1 MRRRARGGPG
11 AGEAPRNRDWAGR
24 DWLAGA
30 PVTGDRR
37 AARARRAL
45 QPASG
50 PDRAGSATLSR
61 AAGSGNTSV
70 TPYGR
75 TAVATPPAAPGTAP
89 PGNHRASL
97 DGVGAPPTA
106 SRGWF
111 VGEGPHVR
119 GRAIWLMLCFA
130 SLAILLLGHL
140 FQVQIGEHTALA
152 AAAAREDNMSFVLA
166 AHRGEILDSDGQVLV
181 GTVATYSVYVDPA
194 LIPVTELDADAAEI
208 AAVLRISESQVVQ
221 VLSEPNQYA
230 FLADH
235 VSQGVKDQ
243 LVALNSPQVPGLI
256 LTEEDEPVYE
266 PSAVPGKSSAAN
278 LLGFV
283 NADGQGQYGVEG
295 YYNSL
300 LTGKNGEASEIKDS
314 QGYAIYLNQAHNVPA
329 QDGDNLELGLSSQV
343 QYWAEQAIAEAV
355 TKDSAQSG
363 EILVMNTHT
372 GAIQAWADYPSYNAT
387 DYASTPIGDFA
398 DQSVDGLYQ
407 PGSVMKV
414 VTFAGGLQN
423 AAITPGYTF
432 DEQQTVVDGV
442 LIHDWDDRSHGQVTM
457 QKVLDMSLN
466 NGAMKVMNLEGPN
479 AFYTNMLSFGI
490 GAPTGVD
497 LAGEANQQM
506 APQRD
511 VSMLDYSEMSFGQS
525 VVVTPVEMLAA
536 VNAVANDGVWVQP
549 HAVDFIIDPTTGTTT
564 PVVPTTRQV
573 ISPAAASTLTTM
585 MTHVVDDADGEGF
598 DARIPGWSG
607 EVAGKTGTAQEP
619 INGKMT
625 GSVVSFVGFLPASDP
640 QFTMM
645 VVINEPQV
653 PAADDFGSLLAAP
666 VWRQMAE
673 QMIDYYHLTP

>member
-1 MRRRARGGPG
+1 M
-11 AGEAPRNRDWAGR
+11 
-24 DWLAGA
+24 
-30 PVTGDRR
+30 
-37 AARARRAL
+37 
-45 QPASG
+45 
-50 PDRAGSATLSR
+50 
-61 AAGSGNTSV
+61 
-70 TPYGR
+70 
-75 TAVATPPAAPGTAP
+75 
-89 PGNHRASL
+89 
-97 DGVGAPPTA
+97 
-106 SRGWF
+106 
-111 VGEGPHVR
+111 R

-140 FQVQIGEHTALA
+140 FQVQIGEHASLT
-152 AAAAREDNMSFVLA
+152 AAAAREDNMSFVLT

-194 LIPVTELDADAAEI
+194 LISPDQLDQDAAEV

-243 LVALNSPQVPGLI
+243 LAQLPVPGLI
-256 LTEEDEPVYE
+256 LTEEDENVYE
-266 PSAVPGKSSAAN
+266 PSAVPGESFAAN

-300 LTGKNGEASEIKDS
+300 LTGRNGEASEIRDS
-314 QGYAIYLNQAHNVPA
+314 QGTAIYLNRAQTQPA
-329 QDGDNLELGLSSQV
+329 ADGDNLELGLSSQV

-372 GAIQAWADYPSYNAT
+372 GAIQAWADYPSYDAT
-387 DYASTPIGDFA
+387 DYASTPIGDFS

-407 PGSVMKV
+407 PGSVMKT
-414 VTFAGGLQN
+414 VTFAGGLQDG
-423 AAITPGYTF
+423 AITPGYTF

-457 QKVLDMSLN
+457 QQVLDMSLN
-466 NGAMKVMNLEGPN
+466 NGAMKVMDLEGPD
-479 AFYTNMLSFGI
+479 AFYANMLGFGI

-497 LAGEANQQM
+497 LAGEVNQEM
-506 APQRD
+506 APQSKL
-511 VSMLDYSEMSFGQS
+511 SMLDYSEMSFGQS

-536 VNAVANDGVWVQP
+536 VNAIANGGVWVEP
-549 HAVDFIIDPTTGTTT
+549 HAVDSIIDPNSGTTT
-564 PVVPTTRQV
+564 PVVPTTRRV
-573 ISPAAASTLTTM
+573 ISAATASTLTTM
-585 MTHVVDDADGEGF
+585 MTHVVDDSDGEGF

-619 INGKMT
+619 IDGQMT
-625 GSVVSFVGFLPASDP
+625 GSVTSFVGYLPASDP

>member
-1 MRRRARGGPG
+1 MRRRARGGAGPG
-11 AGEAPRNRDWAGR
+11 DPPLHRDWAAR
-24 DWLAGA
+24 DWL
-30 PVTGDRR
+30 PE
-37 AARARRAL
+37 AL
-45 QPASG
+45 
-50 PDRAGSATLSR
+50 
-61 AAGSGNTSV
+61 
-70 TPYGR
+70 
-75 TAVATPPAAPGTAP
+75 TAVATPPATPGTAA
-89 PGNHRASL
+89 PGNHRTSL
-97 DGVGAPPTA
+97 GGPGAPPPA
-106 SRGWF
+106 SSRGWF

-130 SLAILLLGHL
+130 SLASLLLGHL
-140 FQVQIGEHTALA
+140 FQVQIGEHTQLA
-152 AAAAREDNMSFVLA
+152 AAAAKEDNLSFVLT
-166 AHRGEILDSDGQVLV
+166 AHRGEILDSNGQVLV
-181 GTVATYSVYVDPA
+181 GTVPTYSVYVDPA
-194 LIPVTELDADAAEI
+194 MIPADQLDQDAAEV
-208 AAVLRISESQVVQ
+208 AAVLRNSESQVVH
-221 VLSEPNQYA
+221 VLSEPNEYA

-235 VSQGVKDQ
+235 VSQTVKDQ
-243 LVALNSPQVPGLI
+243 LVALDSPAVPGLI

-266 PSAVPGKSSAAN
+266 PSAVPGESSAAN

-283 NADGQGQYGVEG
+283 NAGGQGQYGVEG

-300 LTGKNGEASEIKDS
+300 LIGKNGEASEIRDS
-314 QGYAIYLNQAHNVPA
+314 QGTAIYLNQAKNVPA

-363 EILVMNTHT
+363 EILVMDTHT
-372 GAIQAWADYPSYNAT
+372 GAIQAWADYPSYDAT
-387 DYASTPIGDFA
+387 DYASTPLGDFA

-407 PGSVMKV
+407 PGSVMKT

-423 AAITPGYTF
+423 GAITPGYTF
-432 DEQQTVVDGV
+432 DEHQTVVDGV

-457 QKVLDMSLN
+457 QQVLDMSLN

-497 LAGEANQQM
+497 LAGESNQQM
-506 APQRD
+506 APQSKL
-511 VSMLDYSEMSFGQS
+511 SMLDYSEMSFGQS

-536 VNAVANDGVWVQP
+536 VNAVANGGVWVQP
-549 HAVDFIIDPTTGTTT
+549 HAVDSIIDASTGTTT

-573 ISPAAASTLTTM
+573 ISPATASTLTTM
-585 MTHVVDDADGEGF
+585 MTHVVDDSDGEGF

-619 INGKMT
+619 IDGQMT
-625 GSVVSFVGFLPASDP
+625 GSVTSFVGYLPASDP

>member
-1 MRRRARGGPG
+1 VRRRSRGG
-11 AGEAPRNRDWAGR
+11 AGSPETPLNRDWAGR
-24 DWLAGA
+24 EWLDGSPA
-30 PVTGDRR
+30 PRDRR
-37 AARARRAL
+37 VADA
-45 QPASG
+45 
-50 PDRAGSATLSR
+50 SR
-61 AAGSGNTSV
+61 AAEPGPGPGRTPRSGLRAAAPSR
-70 TPYGR
+70 PGGAASPSGR
-75 TAVATPPAAPGTAP
+75 TALATPPAAPGTAA

-97 DGVGAPPTA
+97 GGPGAPPPPL

-111 VGEGPHVR
+111 VGEGPQVR

-140 FQVQIGEHTALA
+140 FQVQIGEHASLT
-152 AAAAREDNMSFVLA
+152 AAAAREDNMSFVLT

-194 LIPVTELDADAAEI
+194 LISPDQLDQDAAEV

-243 LVALNSPQVPGLI
+243 LAQLPVPGLI
-256 LTEEDEPVYE
+256 LTEEDENVYE
-266 PSAVPGKSSAAN
+266 PSAVPGESFAAN

-300 LTGKNGEASEIKDS
+300 LTGRNGEASEIRDS
-314 QGYAIYLNQAHNVPA
+314 QGTAIYLNRAQTQPA
-329 QDGDNLELGLSSQV
+329 ADGDNLELGLSSQV

-372 GAIQAWADYPSYNAT
+372 GAIQAWADYPSYDAT
-387 DYASTPIGDFA
+387 DYASTPIGDFS

-407 PGSVMKV
+407 PGSVMKT
-414 VTFAGGLQN
+414 VTFAGGLQDG
-423 AAITPGYTF
+423 AITPGYTF

-457 QKVLDMSLN
+457 QQVLDMSLN
-466 NGAMKVMNLEGPN
+466 NGAMKVMDLEGPD
-479 AFYTNMLSFGI
+479 AFYANMLGFGI

-497 LAGEANQQM
+497 LAGEVNQEM
-506 APQRD
+506 APQSKL
-511 VSMLDYSEMSFGQS
+511 SMLDYSEMSFGQS
-525 VVVTPVEMLAA
+525 VVVTPVKMLAA
-536 VNAVANDGVWVQP
+536 VNAIANGGVWVEP
-549 HAVDFIIDPTTGTTT
+549 HAVDSIIDPNSGTTT
-564 PVVPTTRQV
+564 PVVPTTRRV
-573 ISPAAASTLTTM
+573 ISAATASTLTTM
-585 MTHVVDDADGEGF
+585 MTHVVDDSDGEGF

-619 INGKMT
+619 IDGQMT
-625 GSVVSFVGFLPASDP
+625 GSVTSFVGYLPASDP

>member
-1 MRRRARGGPG
+1 MRRRGRGGHG
-11 AGEAPRNRDWAGR
+11 IDEAPLNRDWAGR
-24 DWLAGA
+24 DWLPEALTA
-30 PVTGDRR
+30 SDRR
-37 AARARRAL
+37 AGRGSN
-45 QPASG
+45 PGSG
-50 PDRAGSATLSR
+50 PGRIPRAGQPGATPSR
-61 AAGSGNTSV
+61 AAGPATAS
-70 TPYGR
+70 GR
-75 TAVATPPAAPGTAP
+75 TAVATPPATPGTAS

-97 DGVGAPPTA
+97 GGPGAPPPAA

-111 VGEGPHVR
+111 VGEGPQVR

-130 SLAILLLGHL
+130 SLAVLLLGHL

-152 AAAAREDNMSFVLA
+152 AAAAKEDNMNFVLT

-194 LIPVTELDADAAEI
+194 LTPADSRDQAAAQI

-235 VSQGVKDQ
+235 VSETVKDQ
-243 LVALNSPQVPGLI
+243 LSLLNVNGLI

-266 PSAVPGKSSAAN
+266 PSAVPGETSAAN

-283 NADGQGQYGVEG
+283 NASGQGQYGVEG

-329 QDGDNLELGLSSQV
+329 QDGDNLQLGLNSQV

-372 GAIQAWADYPSYNAT
+372 GAIQAWADYPSYDAT
-387 DYASTPIGDFA
+387 DYASTPIADFS
-398 DQSVDGLYQ
+398 DTSVDGLYQ
-407 PGSVMKV
+407 PGSVMKT

-423 AAITPGYTF
+423 SAITPGYTF
-432 DEQQTVVDGV
+432 DERQTVVDGI

-457 QKVLDMSLN
+457 QQVLDMSLN

-479 AFYTNMLSFGI
+479 AFYTNMLAFGI

-506 APQRD
+506 ASQSKL
-511 VSMLDYSEMSFGQS
+511 SMLDYSEMAFGQS
-525 VVVTPVEMLAA
+525 VAVTPVEMLAA
-536 VNAVANDGVWVQP
+536 VNAVANGGVWVQP
-549 HAVDFIIDPTTGTTT
+549 HAVDSVIDPTTGTTT

-573 ISPAAASTLTTM
+573 ISAATASTLTTM
-585 MTHVVDDADGEGF
+585 MTHVVDDSDGEGF
-598 DARIPGWSG
+598 DARIPGWTG

-619 INGKMT
+619 IDGQMT
-625 GSVVSFVGFLPASDP
+625 GSVVSFVGYLPASDP

-673 QMIDYYHLTP
+673 QIIDYYHLTP

>member
-1 MRRRARGGPG
+1 VRRPGGG
-11 AGEAPRNRDWAGR
+11 ADGGDSPLHRDWAGR
-24 DWLAGA
+24 EWLAEALTARDQVAAGA
-30 PVTGDRR
+30 GRGPRPRASAGIPGAATSRSAPASLSGR
-37 AARARRAL
+37 AAL
-45 QPASG
+45 
-50 PDRAGSATLSR
+50 
-61 AAGSGNTSV
+61 
-70 TPYGR
+70 
-75 TAVATPPAAPGTAP
+75 ATPPAAPGTAP

-97 DGVGAPPTA
+97 GGPGVPPSA

-111 VGEGPHVR
+111 VGEGPQVR

-140 FQVQIGEHTALA
+140 FQVQVGEHAALT
-152 AAAAREDNMSFVLA
+152 AAAAREDNMSFVLT

-194 LIPVTELDADAAEI
+194 LIPADQLDQDAAEL
-208 AAVLRISESQVVQ
+208 AAVLPISESQVVQ

-243 LVALNSPQVPGLI
+243 LVALNSPAVPGLI

-266 PSAVPGKSSAAN
+266 PSAVPGESFAAN

-283 NADGQGQYGVEG
+283 NASGQGQYGVEG
-295 YYNSL
+295 YYNSI
-300 LTGKNGEASEIKDS
+300 LTGKNGEASEIRDS
-314 QGYAIYLNQAHNVPA
+314 QGTAIYLNQAKNVPA

-372 GAIQAWADYPSYNAT
+372 GAIQAWADYPSYDAS
-387 DYASTPIGDFA
+387 DYASTPIADFS

-423 AAITPGYTF
+423 SAITPGYTF
-432 DEQQTVVDGV
+432 DEKQTVVDGI
-442 LIHDWDDRSHGQVTM
+442 LIHDWDDRSHGEVTM
-457 QKVLDMSLN
+457 QQVLDMSLN
-466 NGAMKVMNLEGPN
+466 NGAMKVMDLEGTN
-479 AFYTNMLSFGI
+479 AFYSNMLGFGI

-497 LAGEANQQM
+497 LAGEVNQQM
-506 APQRD
+506 APQ
-511 VSMLDYSEMSFGQS
+511 SNLSLLDYSEMSFGQS

-536 VNAVANDGVWVQP
+536 VNAVANGGVWVEP
-549 HAVDFIIDPTTGTTT
+549 HAVDSIIDPNTGTAT
-564 PVVPTTRQV
+564 PVEPTTRRV
-573 ISPAAASTLTTM
+573 ITAAAASTLSTM
-585 MTHVVDDADGEGF
+585 MTHVVDDSDGEGF
-598 DARIPGWSG
+598 DARIPGWTG

-619 INGKMT
+619 IDGRMT
-625 GSVVSFVGFLPASDP
+625 GSVTSFVGYLPATDP

>member
-1 MRRRARGGPG
+1 
-11 AGEAPRNRDWAGR
+11 
-24 DWLAGA
+24 
-30 PVTGDRR
+30 
-37 AARARRAL
+37 
-45 QPASG
+45 
-50 PDRAGSATLSR
+50 
-61 AAGSGNTSV
+61 
-70 TPYGR
+70 
-75 TAVATPPAAPGTAP
+75 
-89 PGNHRASL
+89 
-97 DGVGAPPTA
+97 
-106 SRGWF
+106 
-111 VGEGPHVR
+111 
-119 GRAIWLMLCFA
+119 MLCFA

-140 FQVQIGEHTALA
+140 FQVQIGEHASLT
-152 AAAAREDNMSFVLA
+152 AAAAREDNMSFVLT

-194 LIPVTELDADAAEI
+194 LISPDQLDQDAAEV

-243 LVALNSPQVPGLI
+243 LAQLPVPGLI
-256 LTEEDEPVYE
+256 LTEEDENVYE
-266 PSAVPGKSSAAN
+266 PSAVPGESFAAN

-300 LTGKNGEASEIKDS
+300 LTGRNGEASEIRDS
-314 QGYAIYLNQAHNVPA
+314 QGTAIYLNRAQTQPA
-329 QDGDNLELGLSSQV
+329 ADGDNLELGLSSQV

-372 GAIQAWADYPSYNAT
+372 GAIQAWADYPSYDAT
-387 DYASTPIGDFA
+387 DYASTPIGDFS

-407 PGSVMKV
+407 PGSVMKT
-414 VTFAGGLQN
+414 VTFAGGLQDG
-423 AAITPGYTF
+423 AITPGYTF

-457 QKVLDMSLN
+457 QQVLDMSLN
-466 NGAMKVMNLEGPN
+466 NGAMKVMDLEGPD
-479 AFYTNMLSFGI
+479 AFYANMLGFGI

-497 LAGEANQQM
+497 LAGEVNQEM
-506 APQRD
+506 APQSKL
-511 VSMLDYSEMSFGQS
+511 SMLDYSEMSFGQS

-536 VNAVANDGVWVQP
+536 VNAIANGGVWVEP
-549 HAVDFIIDPTTGTTT
+549 HAVDSIIDPNSGTTT
-564 PVVPTTRQV
+564 PVVPTTRRV
-573 ISPAAASTLTTM
+573 ISAATASTLTTM
-585 MTHVVDDADGEGF
+585 MTHVVDDSDGEGF

-619 INGKMT
+619 IDGQMT
-625 GSVVSFVGFLPASDP
+625 GSVTSFVGYLPASDP

>member
-1 MRRRARGGPG
+1 
-11 AGEAPRNRDWAGR
+11 
-24 DWLAGA
+24 
-30 PVTGDRR
+30 
-37 AARARRAL
+37 
-45 QPASG
+45 
-50 PDRAGSATLSR
+50 
-61 AAGSGNTSV
+61 
-70 TPYGR
+70 
-75 TAVATPPAAPGTAP
+75 
-89 PGNHRASL
+89 
-97 DGVGAPPTA
+97 
-106 SRGWF
+106 
-111 VGEGPHVR
+111 
-119 GRAIWLMLCFA
+119 MLCFA

-140 FQVQIGEHTALA
+140 FQVQVGEHTALA
-152 AAAAREDNMSFVLA
+152 AAAAKEDNMSFVLP
-166 AHRGEILDSDGQVLV
+166 AHRGEILDSNGQVLV
-181 GTVATYSVYVDPA
+181 GTVPTYSVYVDPA
-194 LIPVTELDADAAEI
+194 LIRADQVDADAAQI
-208 AAVLRISESQVVQ
+208 AAVLKMSESQVVQ

-235 VSQGVKDQ
+235 VSQTVNDQ
-243 LVALNSPQVPGLI
+243 LSLLPVNGLI

-266 PSAVPGKSSAAN
+266 PSAVPGESFAAN

-300 LTGKNGEASEIKDS
+300 LTGKAGEASEIKDS

-372 GAIQAWADYPSYNAT
+372 GAIQAWADYPSYDAT
-387 DYASTPIGDFA
+387 DYASAPIGDFA

-407 PGSVMKV
+407 PGSVMKT
-414 VTFAGGLQN
+414 VTFAGGLQDG
-423 AAITPGYTF
+423 AITPGYTF
-432 DEQQTVVDGV
+432 DEQQTVGDGV
-442 LIHDWDDRSHGQVTM
+442 LIHDWDDQSHGQGTL
-457 QKVLDMSLN
+457 QTVLDMSLIY
-466 NGAMKVMNLEGPN
+466 GAMKVMNLEGTN
-479 AFYTNMLSFGI
+479 AFYTNMLGFGI

-506 APQRD
+506 ASQSKL
-511 VSMLDYSEMSFGQS
+511 SMLDYSEMSFGQS

-536 VNAVANDGVWVQP
+536 ENAIANGGVWVEP
-549 HAVDFIIDPTTGTTT
+549 HAVDAIIDPTTGTTT

-573 ISPAAASTLTTM
+573 ISSATASTLTTM
-585 MTHVVDDADGEGF
+585 MTHVVDDSDGEGF

-625 GSVVSFVGFLPASDP
+625 GSVTSFVGFLPASDP

>member
-1 MRRRARGGPG
+1 LIRA
-11 AGEAPRNRDWAGR
+11 D
-24 DWLAGA
+24 
-30 PVTGDRR
+30 
-37 AARARRAL
+37 
-45 QPASG
+45 
-50 PDRAGSATLSR
+50 
-61 AAGSGNTSV
+61 
-70 TPYGR
+70 
-75 TAVATPPAAPGTAP
+75 
-89 PGNHRASL
+89 
-97 DGVGAPPTA
+97 
-106 SRGWF
+106 
-111 VGEGPHVR
+111 
-119 GRAIWLMLCFA
+119 
-130 SLAILLLGHL
+130 
-140 FQVQIGEHTALA
+140 QV
-152 AAAAREDNMSFVLA
+152 
-166 AHRGEILDSDGQVLV
+166 
-181 GTVATYSVYVDPA
+181 
-194 LIPVTELDADAAEI
+194 DADAAQI
-208 AAVLRISESQVVQ
+208 AAVLKMSESQVVQ

-235 VSQGVKDQ
+235 VSQTVKDQ
-243 LVALNSPQVPGLI
+243 LSLLPVNGLI

-266 PSAVPGKSSAAN
+266 PSAVPGESFAAN

-300 LTGKNGEASEIKDS
+300 LTGKAGEASEIKDS

-372 GAIQAWADYPSYNAT
+372 GAIQAWADYPSYDAT
-387 DYASTPIGDFA
+387 DYASAPIGDFA

-407 PGSVMKV
+407 PGSVMKT
-414 VTFAGGLQN
+414 VTFAGGLQDG
-423 AAITPGYTF
+423 AITPGYTF

-442 LIHDWDDRSHGQVTM
+442 LIHDWDDQSHGQVTM

-466 NGAMKVMNLEGPN
+466 NGAMKVMNLEGTN
-479 AFYTNMLSFGI
+479 AFYTNMLGFGI

-506 APQRD
+506 ASQSKL
-511 VSMLDYSEMSFGQS
+511 SMLDYSEMSFGQS

-536 VNAVANDGVWVQP
+536 ENAIANGGVWVEP
-549 HAVDFIIDPTTGTTT
+549 HAVDAIIDPTTGTTT

-573 ISPAAASTLTTM
+573 ISSATASTLTTM
-585 MTHVVDDADGEGF
+585 MTHVVDDSDGEGF

-625 GSVVSFVGFLPASDP
+625 GSVTSFVGFLPASDP

>member
-1 MRRRARGGPG
+1 MRRRARGGSG
-11 AGEAPRNRDWAGR
+11 SGDAPLNRDWAGR
-24 DWLAGA
+24 DWLAGK
-30 PVTGDRR
+30 P
-37 AARARRAL
+37 
-45 QPASG
+45 
-50 PDRAGSATLSR
+50 SATP
-61 AAGSGNTSV
+61 SG
-70 TPYGR
+70 R
-75 TAVATPPAAPGTAP
+75 IAVATPPATPGKAA
-89 PGNHRASL
+89 PGNHRTSL
-97 DGVGAPPTA
+97 DGPGGPPTT

-140 FQVQIGEHTALA
+140 FQVQVGEHTALA
-152 AAAAREDNMSFVLA
+152 AAAAKEDNMSFVLP
-166 AHRGEILDSDGQVLV
+166 AHRGEILDSNGQVLV
-181 GTVATYSVYVDPA
+181 GTVPTYSVYVDPA
-194 LIPVTELDADAAEI
+194 LIRADQVDADAAQI
-208 AAVLRISESQVVQ
+208 AAVLKMSESQVVQ

-235 VSQGVKDQ
+235 VSQTVKDQ
-243 LVALNSPQVPGLI
+243 LSLLPVNGLI

-266 PSAVPGKSSAAN
+266 PSAVPGESFAAN

-300 LTGKNGEASEIKDS
+300 LTGKAGEASEIKDS

-372 GAIQAWADYPSYNAT
+372 GAIQAWSDYPSYDAT
-387 DYASTPIGDFA
+387 DYASAPIGDFA

-407 PGSVMKV
+407 PGSVMKT
-414 VTFAGGLQN
+414 VTFAGGLQDG
-423 AAITPGYTF
+423 AITPGYTF

-442 LIHDWDDRSHGQVTM
+442 LIHDWDDQSHGQVTM

-466 NGAMKVMNLEGPN
+466 NGAMKVMNLEGTN
-479 AFYTNMLSFGI
+479 AFYTNMLGFGI

-506 APQRD
+506 ASQSKL
-511 VSMLDYSEMSFGQS
+511 SMLDYSEMSFGQS

-536 VNAVANDGVWVQP
+536 ENAIANGGVWVQP
-549 HAVDFIIDPTTGTTT
+549 HAVDAIIDPTTGTTT

-573 ISPAAASTLTTM
+573 ISSATASTLTTM
-585 MTHVVDDADGEGF
+585 MTHVVDDSDGEGF

-625 GSVVSFVGFLPASDP
+625 GSVTSFVGFLPASDP

>member
-1 MRRRARGGPG
+1 
-11 AGEAPRNRDWAGR
+11 
-24 DWLAGA
+24 
-30 PVTGDRR
+30 
-37 AARARRAL
+37 
-45 QPASG
+45 
-50 PDRAGSATLSR
+50 
-61 AAGSGNTSV
+61 
-70 TPYGR
+70 
-75 TAVATPPAAPGTAP
+75 
-89 PGNHRASL
+89 
-97 DGVGAPPTA
+97 
-106 SRGWF
+106 
-111 VGEGPHVR
+111 
-119 GRAIWLMLCFA
+119 MLCFA

-152 AAAAREDNMSFVLA
+152 AAAAKEDNMSFVLP
-166 AHRGEILDSDGQVLV
+166 AHRGEILDSNGQVLV
-181 GTVATYSVYVDPA
+181 GTVPTYSVYVDPA
-194 LIPVTELDADAAEI
+194 LIRADQVDADAAQI
-208 AAVLRISESQVVQ
+208 AAVLRISESQVVH

-235 VSQGVKDQ
+235 VSQTVNDQ
-243 LVALNSPQVPGLI
+243 LSLLPVNGLI

-266 PSAVPGKSSAAN
+266 PSAVPGESFGAN

-283 NADGQGQYGVEG
+283 NANGQGQYGVEG

-300 LTGKNGEASEIKDS
+300 LTGKAGEASEIKDI

-372 GAIQAWADYPSYNAT
+372 GAIQAWADYPSYDAT
-387 DYASTPIGDFA
+387 DYASAPIGDFA

-407 PGSVMKV
+407 PGSVMKT
-414 VTFAGGLQN
+414 VTFAGGLQDG
-423 AAITPGYTF
+423 AITPGYTF

-442 LIHDWDDRSHGQVTM
+442 LIHDWDDQSHGQVTM

-466 NGAMKVMNLEGPN
+466 NGAMKVMNLEGTN

-506 APQRD
+506 APQSKL
-511 VSMLDYSEMSFGQS
+511 SMLDYSEMSFGQS

-536 VNAVANDGVWVQP
+536 ENAIANGGVWVQP
-549 HAVDFIIDPTTGTTT
+549 HAVDSIIDPTTGTTT
-564 PVVPTTRQV
+564 PVVPTTRRV
-573 ISPAAASTLTTM
+573 ISPATASTLTTM
-585 MTHVVDDADGEGF
+585 MTHVVDDSDGEGF

-625 GSVVSFVGFLPASDP
+625 GSVTSFVGFLPASDP

>member
-1 MRRRARGGPG
+1 
-11 AGEAPRNRDWAGR
+11 
-24 DWLAGA
+24 
-30 PVTGDRR
+30 
-37 AARARRAL
+37 
-45 QPASG
+45 
-50 PDRAGSATLSR
+50 
-61 AAGSGNTSV
+61 
-70 TPYGR
+70 
-75 TAVATPPAAPGTAP
+75 
-89 PGNHRASL
+89 
-97 DGVGAPPTA
+97 
-106 SRGWF
+106 
-111 VGEGPHVR
+111 
-119 GRAIWLMLCFA
+119 MLCFA

-140 FQVQIGEHTALA
+140 FQVQIGEHATLT
-152 AAAAREDNMSFVLA
+152 AAAAREDNMSFVLT
-166 AHRGEILDSDGQVLV
+166 AHRGELLDSDGQVLV

-194 LIPVTELDADAAEI
+194 LIPATDLDADAAEI

-230 FLADH
+230 FLANH
-235 VSQGVKDQ
+235 VSETVKDQ
-243 LVALNSPQVPGLI
+243 LVNLQTPQVPGLI

-266 PSAVPGKSSAAN
+266 ASAVPGESFAAN

-283 NADGQGQYGVEG
+283 NTSGQGQYGVEG

-300 LTGKNGEASEIKDS
+300 LTGKNGEASEVKDS
-314 QGYAIYLNQAHNVPA
+314 QGTAIYLNREQTQPA
-329 QDGDNLELGLSSQV
+329 EDGDNLELGLSSQV
-343 QYWAEQAIAEAV
+343 QYWAEQAIAQAV

-372 GAIQAWADYPSYNAT
+372 GAIQAWADYPSYDAT
-387 DYASTPIGDFA
+387 DYASTPIGDFS
-398 DQSVDGLYQ
+398 DSSVDGLYQ

-423 AAITPGYTF
+423 SAITPGYTF

-442 LIHDWDDRSHGQVTM
+442 LIHDWDDRSHGQVSM

-479 AFYTNMLSFGI
+479 AFYSNMLSFGI

-506 APQRD
+506 ASQSKL
-511 VSMLDYSEMSFGQS
+511 SMLDYSEMAFGQS

-536 VNAVANDGVWVQP
+536 VNAVANGGVWVEP
-549 HAVDFIIDPTTGTTT
+549 HAVDSIIDPTTGTTT

-573 ISPAAASTLTTM
+573 ISPVTASTLTTM
-585 MTHVVDDADGEGF
+585 MTHVVDDSDGEGF
-598 DARIPGWSG
+598 DARIPGWTG

-619 INGKMT
+619 INGQMT
-625 GSVVSFVGFLPASDP
+625 GSVVSFVGYLPASDP

>member
-1 MRRRARGGPG
+1 MRRASRRDTG
-11 AGEAPRNRDWAGR
+11 AGDAPLNRDWAGR
-24 DWLAGA
+24 DWLADA
-30 PVTGDRR
+30 PPG
-37 AARARRAL
+37 
-45 QPASG
+45 
-50 PDRAGSATLSR
+50 ATLPR
-61 AAGSGNTSV
+61 AAGSAS
-70 TPYGR
+70 PAGR

-89 PGNHRASL
+89 AGNHRASL
-97 DGVGAPPTA
+97 DGPGGPPPA

-140 FQVQIGEHTALA
+140 FQVQIGEHATLT
-152 AAAAREDNMSFVLA
+152 AAAAREDNMSFVLT
-166 AHRGEILDSDGQVLV
+166 AHRGELLDSDGRVLV
-181 GTVATYSVYVDPA
+181 GTVAMYSVYVDPA
-194 LIPVTELDADAAEI
+194 LIAATDLDADAAEI

-230 FLADH
+230 FLANH
-235 VSQGVKDQ
+235 VSETVKDQ
-243 LVALNSPQVPGLI
+243 LVNLKTPQVPGLI

-266 PSAVPGKSSAAN
+266 ASAVPGESFAAN

-283 NADGQGQYGVEG
+283 NASGQGQYGVEG

-300 LTGKNGEASEIKDS
+300 LTGKNGEASEVKDS
-314 QGYAIYLNQAHNVPA
+314 QGTAIYLNRAQTEPA
-329 QDGDNLELGLSSQV
+329 EDGDNLELGLDSQV

-372 GAIQAWADYPSYNAT
+372 GAIQAWADYPSYAAT
-387 DYASTPIGDFA
+387 DYASTPIGDFS
-398 DQSVDGLYQ
+398 DTSVDGLYQ

-423 AAITPGYTF
+423 SAITPGYTF
-432 DEQQTVVDGV
+432 DEHQTVVDGV

-457 QKVLDMSLN
+457 QQVLDMSLN

-506 APQRD
+506 ASQSKL
-511 VSMLDYSEMSFGQS
+511 SMLDYSEMSFGQS

-536 VNAVANDGVWVQP
+536 VNAVANGGVWVEP
-549 HAVDFIIDPTTGTTT
+549 HAVDSIIDPTTGTTT
-564 PVVPTTRQV
+564 TVVPTTRQV
-573 ISPAAASTLTTM
+573 ISAATASTLTTM
-585 MTHVVDDADGEGF
+585 MTHVVDDSDGEGF
-598 DARIPGWSG
+598 DARIPGWTG

-619 INGKMT
+619 INGQMT
-625 GSVVSFVGFLPASDP
+625 GSVVSFVGYLPASDP